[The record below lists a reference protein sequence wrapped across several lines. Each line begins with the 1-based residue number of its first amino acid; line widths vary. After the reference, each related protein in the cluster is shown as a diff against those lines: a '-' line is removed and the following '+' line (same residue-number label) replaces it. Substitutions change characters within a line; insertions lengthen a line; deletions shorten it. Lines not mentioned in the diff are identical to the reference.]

1 MSLSPCFPLL
11 KEEESEVGLFGAVSV
26 VTQLGSAEVG
36 SQTQVR
42 LWSRALAPPFRPI
55 HMELEGRAVEAPP
68 PDAIH
73 GLKATG
79 WMPQCSLSTFS
90 PGSTLSTSVRP
101 DGVGSS
107 GLS

>member
-55 HMELEGRAVEAPP
+55 HMELWKFP
-68 PDAIH
+68 
-73 GLKATG
+73 LQ
-79 WMPQCSLSTFS
+79 MPSM
-90 PGSTLSTSVRP
+90 
-101 DGVGSS
+101 D
-107 GLS
+107 